1 MPSQCALNLVESMG
15 SVGWMVPTVLLGIQW
30 SGNEVYTGLQKFM
43 ASDTDLC
50 ACVQFANLIST
61 AIS

>member
-1 MPSQCALNLVESMG
+1 MPSQYALNLVESMG
-15 SVGWMVPTVLLGIQW
+15 SAEWIVPTVLLGIQW
-30 SGNEVYTGLQKFM
+30 SGNEVLHWTTKFK

-50 ACVQFANLIST
+50 ACVLFANLIST